1 MSTNNNFSDEHLNAF
16 VDGQLDGAETNRVFE
31 ALNRDAELG
40 LKVSELR
47 KLKELVQYAYNNDAS
62 AKGRSTAGRSTAQ
75 LARSRLIS
83 SALAA
88 SLLAIGVTGGWFWH
102 NALLTGGDG
111 SISSSAAKKRGI
123 VVQISENDPAKWD
136 MALTTVKN
144 VRKEFPAENMDI
156 EIVAYGP
163 GLAMFKKDTPLD
175 RRLDDAARSG
185 VKLLAC
191 GNTMKAS
198 NTTKKELSPSVA
210 VVKAGVVEIMQKQEQ
225 GYSYIKP

>member
-1 MSTNNNFSDEHLNAF
+1 MSANNNFSDEHLNAF

-31 ALNRDAELG
+31 ALNRDPELS
-40 LKVSELR
+40 LKVGELR
-47 KLKELVQYAYNNDAS
+47 KLKELVQYAYNNNAS
-62 AKGRSTAGRSTAQ
+62 AKGRSTAQ

-102 NALLTGGDG
+102 NALLTGSDG
-111 SISSSAAKKRGI
+111 SIGPSAAKKRGI
-123 VVQISENDPAKWD
+123 VLQISENDPAKWD

-144 VRKEFPAENMDI
+144 IRKEFSAENMDI

-163 GLAMFKKDTPLD
+163 GLEMFKKNTPLA
-175 RRLDDAARSG
+175 RRLDDAAKSG

-191 GNTMKAS
+191 GNAMKAS
-198 NTTKKELSPSVA
+198 NTTKEELSPSVE

>member
-1 MSTNNNFSDEHLNAF
+1 MSKNNSFSDEHLNAF
-16 VDGQLDGAETNRVFE
+16 VDGQLDGAETNRVIE
-31 ALNRDAELG
+31 ALNRDPELS
-40 LKVSELR
+40 LRVNEIR
-47 KLKELVQYAYNNDAS
+47 KLKELVQYAYNNNAP
-62 AKGRSTAGRSTAQ
+62 ARGRSTAR
-75 LARSRLIS
+75 LAKSRLIS

-102 NALLTGGDG
+102 NALLTGSDG
-111 SISSSAAKKRGI
+111 SIGPSAAKKRGI

-144 VRKEFPAENMDI
+144 IRKEFPAENMDI

-163 GLAMFKKDTPLD
+163 GLEMFKKDTPLD
-175 RRLDDAARSG
+175 RRLDDAAKSG

-191 GNTMKAS
+191 GNAMKAS
-198 NTTKKELSPSVA
+198 NTTKEELSPSVA

>member
-1 MSTNNNFSDEHLNAF
+1 MNTNNSFSDEHLNAF

-31 ALNRDAELG
+31 ALNRNPELS
-40 LKVSELR
+40 LKVGELR
-47 KLKELVQYAYNNDAS
+47 KLKELVQYAYDNNNAS
-62 AKGRSTAGRSTAQ
+62 SKGRSTAR
-75 LARSRLIS
+75 LVRSRLIS
-83 SALAA
+83 AALAA
-88 SLLAIGVTGGWFWH
+88 SLLAIGITGGWFWH
-102 NALLTGGDG
+102 NALLTGSDG
-111 SISSSAAKKRGI
+111 SIGPNAAKKRGI

-144 VRKEFPAENMDI
+144 LRKEFPAENMDI

-163 GLAMFKKDTPLD
+163 GLEMFKKTTPLD
-175 RRLDDAARSG
+175 RRLDDAAKSG

-191 GNTMKAS
+191 GNAMMAS
-198 NTTKKELSPSVA
+198 NTTREELSSSVA